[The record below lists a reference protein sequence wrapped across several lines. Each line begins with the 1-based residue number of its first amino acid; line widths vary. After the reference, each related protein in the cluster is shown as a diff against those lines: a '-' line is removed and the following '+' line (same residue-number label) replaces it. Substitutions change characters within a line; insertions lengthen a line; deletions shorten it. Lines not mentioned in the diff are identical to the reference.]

1 MEPHLMIWANAV
13 AATAASAAATVD
25 VRQYRVPN
33 RLTIPLLL
41 TGMIFHSLA
50 AGISGFQVSLL
61 GAACGFAC
69 LVLAYGIGILGAG
82 DVKLVAAVGAWLGI
96 STIIAV
102 VLIAA
107 GAAVV
112 YSFTATLVRGV
123 NWTRRPWKT
132 IRGNLTLW
140 VFRLVVL
147 GRHFLPD
154 ERVETVVA
162 KTDDRRSHLVPFAAM
177 VAVACVLVLICNL
190 VERF

>member
-1 MEPHLMIWANAV
+1 
-13 AATAASAAATVD
+13 
-25 VRQYRVPN
+25 
-33 RLTIPLLL
+33 
-41 TGMIFHSLA
+41 
-50 AGISGFQVSLL
+50 
-61 GAACGFAC
+61 
-69 LVLAYGIGILGAG
+69 
-82 DVKLVAAVGAWLGI
+82 VKLVAAVGAWLGI

-132 IRGNLTLW
+132 IGGNLTLW